1 MRLEWIEDI
10 LAVLDTGSF
19 AAAAERRLLTASAF
33 TRRIRAIEDAL
44 GAPLFDRSRKPV
56 VLLPHVLAEE
66 AQMRDVARSLRSL
79 RHTLSAEGRLNH
91 RRLTMACQH
100 ALTTTVSPGLAR
112 QLARD
117 RDLSLRIR
125 SGTRSACQVMLL
137 RGDVDFALVYE
148 TAQDAD
154 RFDVALFDAHSL
166 GADMFVPVAA
176 LRDYPEMVCALEAG
190 DLPLITYPGDIY
202 LGEVLRTQVLPGL
215 PPEMRSHD
223 VTETGLTPAVLQF
236 VRQGLGMGWLPRS
249 IAAEA
254 IASGELSELSESLP
268 STPLTI
274 RVLRRK
280 GGGSELAEAG
290 WQRLCE
296 QM

>member
-33 TRRIRAIEDAL
+33 TRRIRAIEGAL

-66 AQMRDVARSLRSL
+66 AQMRDAVRSLRSL
-79 RHTLSAEGRLNH
+79 RHALSAEGRLNR

-125 SGTRSACQVMLL
+125 SDTRSACQVMLL

-148 TAQDAD
+148 TAQDTD

-166 GADMFVPVAA
+166 GSDMFVPVAA
-176 LRDYPEMVCALEAG
+176 LRDHPEMVTALEAG

-223 VTETGLTPAVLQF
+223 VAETGLTPAVLQF

-249 IAAEA
+249 MAAEA
-254 IASGELSELSESLP
+254 IASGELSELSQSLP
-268 STPLTI
+268 STPLAI

-290 WQRLCE
+290 WRRLCK